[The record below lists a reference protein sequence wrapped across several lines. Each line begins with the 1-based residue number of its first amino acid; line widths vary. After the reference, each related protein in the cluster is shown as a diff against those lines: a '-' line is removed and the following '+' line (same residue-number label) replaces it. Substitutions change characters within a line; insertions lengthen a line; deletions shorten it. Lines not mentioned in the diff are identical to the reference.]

1 MKINLS
7 KILRYIL
14 IVLINISFIF
24 VLQYYLNLQTNI
36 NKSLSDLKIAMF
48 IDSSSEKTE
57 DDILSEMLK
66 YKKLKSVEF
75 VNSYDDD
82 KFSKI
87 NPELETVVPEDAI
100 IFPSFMLVNITD
112 MNSLS
117 ELENLKKELLNTDFI
132 NDIVYDQKA
141 YKMFFDNKILLNRY
155 NKIFRVIF
163 YLITAV
169 FFFKFLFY
177 ILKGLYKDILFEMIC
192 GILLG
197 LCAYA
202 LICLATIFKQNDI
215 FMLSEQI
222 LYVLVPLSSMVTLVT
237 KESNV

>member
-14 IVLINISFIF
+14 IVLINIVFIF
-24 VLQYYLNLQTNI
+24 VLQYYLSSQSNI

-48 IDSSSEKTE
+48 IDNSSEKTE
-57 DDILSEMLK
+57 DDILTEMLE

-75 VNSYDDD
+75 VNSYDSDR
-82 KFSKI
+82 FAKI
-87 NPELETVVPEDAI
+87 NPELETIVPEEAI
-100 IFPSFMLVNITD
+100 LFPSFMLANITEMD
-112 MNSLS
+112 SLS
-117 ELENLKKELLNTDFI
+117 ELEDLKNKLLSTDFI

-141 YKMFFDNKILLNRY
+141 YKMFFDNKNLLNRY
-155 NKIFRVIF
+155 NRIFRIVF
-163 YLITAV
+163 YLIIAV
-169 FFFKFLFY
+169 FFLKLLFY
-177 ILKGLYKDILFEMIC
+177 VLKGLYKDILFEMFF

-202 LICLATIFKQNDI
+202 LICLATVFKQNDI
-215 FMLSEQI
+215 FMLSGQL